1 MGFYGLV
8 LELVTYSLDPGTD
21 ELERVYGQFLEWV
34 TFLLKLDLVLKWSL
48 CYLLRDKHYDL
59 DHTSPER

>member
-8 LELVTYSLDPGTD
+8 PGFYGLFLELVTYSLDPGTD

-48 CYLLRDKHYDL
+48 CYLLRDKH
-59 DHTSPER
+59 